1 MPPTAS
7 SEVPAKRSKAKQDP
21 HIAKRLEN
29 GPFIKALKHV
39 ENAFWESEKARE
51 KVQSEKYKDQNTKAE
66 IQDLKVQLT
75 QATDE
80 LNAEKAGKIR
90 LLRLND
96 ELKIKLLNVQPQSQV
111 TDSHIAEHYTLLR
124 QNVSSW
130 LDSEVRRFE
139 VHWKTQHS
147 GNSPQFDVLRD
158 GSFSGHADFIKHGYR
173 YGRHYLLESY
183 ILHQLHSLL
192 FEIDKKFFALGQH
205 ERALIESCEE
215 GLLQLSPPRGKL
227 ATSPNEE
234 ESAKVVIIDPA
245 AIRYL
250 RSELLK
256 GFVES
261 DEFQLRQSQWMTK
274 DGPDLLKR
282 TSTMLPEPSRENQQ
296 IRVKTFRND
305 VLGPA
310 FEFAVAMQTSA
321 TAYGFSEPTT
331 DETRFKSWPLSY
343 RSSDNCKIINIDTR
357 LEMKVDQAPNKRR
370 DDVVAQRV
378 LLICP
383 GLVRLDGNEAK
394 WLTDDIVCAKF
405 PPNANKA
412 LPVMVKDQHQT
423 ATDSGESQ
431 LSAPKKKR
439 KLTKYGEAR
448 SSPID
453 VEGSTDIDELVKTKK
468 EEASSADEI

>member
-1 MPPTAS
+1 
-7 SEVPAKRSKAKQDP
+7 
-21 HIAKRLEN
+21 
-29 GPFIKALKHV
+29 
-39 ENAFWESEKARE
+39 KARGKAQDE
-51 KVQSEKYKDQNTKAE
+51 KFKDQNTKAE
-66 IQDLKVQLT
+66 IKDLKVQLT
-75 QATDE
+75 QATEE
-80 LNAEKAGKIR
+80 LNAEKAAKIH
-90 LLRLND
+90 LLRQND
-96 ELKIKLLNVQPQSQV
+96 DLKIKLLNVQPQSQL
-111 TDSHIAEHYTLLR
+111 TDSHIAGQYTILR
-124 QNVSSW
+124 QNY
-130 LDSEVRRFE
+130 
-139 VHWKTQHS
+139 S
-147 GNSPQFDVLRD
+147 GNSPQFDVLHD
-158 GSFSGHADFIKHGYR
+158 GSFPGHADFIKDGYR

-183 ILHQLHSLL
+183 ILHQLHGLL
-192 FEIDKKFFALGQH
+192 FNVGKKFFAFEQH

-215 GLLQLSPPRGKL
+215 GLSQLYPPRGKL
-227 ATSPNEE
+227 ATSLNDG

-261 DEFQLRQSQWMTK
+261 DEFQLRQLQWMTH
-274 DGPDLLKR
+274 DGMDLLKR
-282 TSTMLPEPSRENQQ
+282 TSTMLPETSRENQQ
-296 IRVKTFRND
+296 IRVKTFRNQ

-357 LEMKVDQAPNKRR
+357 LEMKVDQPANKRR

-405 PPNANKA
+405 PPNANNVS
-412 LPVMVKDQHQT
+412 PVAVQDQHEA
-423 ATDSGESQ
+423 ATDSGGSQ

-453 VEGSTDIDELVKTKK
+453 VEGSADLDELVKTKK

>member
-1 MPPTAS
+1 MPLSFLYVLIPISLHRPVERIEAANVSTKRPKTMPPTANS
-7 SEVPAKRSKAKQDP
+7 QVPAKRSKAKQDP
-21 HIAKRLEN
+21 DIAKRLEH

-39 ENAFWESEKARE
+39 ETAFWETEKARGS
-51 KVQSEKYKDQNTKAE
+51 VQSEKYKDQDTKAE
-66 IQDLKVQLT
+66 IKDLKVQLT

-147 GNSPQFDVLRD
+147 GVSPQFDVLRD
-158 GSFSGHADFIKHGYR
+158 GSFLGHADFVKHGYR
-173 YGRHYLLESY
+173 YGRHYLVESY
-183 ILHQLHSLL
+183 ILHQLHRLL
-192 FEIDKKFFALGQH
+192 FDVDKKFFVLGQH

-227 ATSPNEE
+227 VTSLNEE
-234 ESAKVVIIDPA
+234 ENAKVVIKDPA

-250 RSELLK
+250 
-256 GFVES
+256 
-261 DEFQLRQSQWMTK
+261 
-274 DGPDLLKR
+274 
-282 TSTMLPEPSRENQQ
+282 
-296 IRVKTFRND
+296 
-305 VLGPA
+305 
-310 FEFAVAMQTSA
+310 
-321 TAYGFSEPTT
+321 
-331 DETRFKSWPLSY
+331 
-343 RSSDNCKIINIDTR
+343 
-357 LEMKVDQAPNKRR
+357 
-370 DDVVAQRV
+370 
-378 LLICP
+378 
-383 GLVRLDGNEAK
+383 
-394 WLTDDIVCAKF
+394 
-405 PPNANKA
+405 
-412 LPVMVKDQHQT
+412 
-423 ATDSGESQ
+423 SQ